1 MGNARE
7 VVCDSLGVLFV
18 KLTFNNEYNS
28 IHCMV
33 YTVIDLFAG
42 AGGLTTGFHLAGF
55 QTICAIDRNEK
66 ALATFKHNYPQT
78 QLVLAKDICKVN
90 PMELRLALQLKR
102 EELTVLVGGPPCQG
116 FSRNIPAE
124 CRYLEDPQNQLYKT
138 FLKFVREFRPLYVV
152 MENVPEVLKAYN
164 GVVRE
169 EITIQ
174 LEKMGY
180 GVTSASLNAAN
191 YGVPQTRA
199 RAFFVGCLNSTA
211 PTLPEHTHHG
221 DIQSLKPNQR
231 IIQLNLLQP
240 VASPIVTVR
249 DAIGDLPALEA
260 GQEYTAQTYLFEQQ
274 NNYQRLLRSGSN
286 KLVNHI
292 ARELSPIQMSR
303 ARALKEGQDARDLPP
318 DLAPKKHYSGAYGRL
333 YWDKPARTITKW
345 VFHPGSGRFFH
356 PIQDRTITIREAARL
371 HSYPD
376 NFHFLGSYTEMAAQI
391 GESVPPLLAKVI
403 AEYILQKCHRHHQL
417 ALN

>member
-1 MGNARE
+1 
-7 VVCDSLGVLFV
+7 
-18 KLTFNNEYNS
+18 
-28 IHCMV
+28 MV
-33 YTVIDLFAG
+33 NTVIDLFAG

-55 QTICAIDRNEK
+55 QTICAIDKDTK
-66 ALATFKHNYPQT
+66 AIATFKHNYPQT
-78 QLVLAKDICKVN
+78 QLVLAEDIRKVDAR
-90 PMELRLALQLKR
+90 EIRLALQLER
-102 EELTVLVGGPPCQG
+102 EELTAIIGGPPCQG

-124 CRYLEDPQNQLYKT
+124 YRHLEDPQNQLYKT
-138 FLKFVREFRPLYVV
+138 YLEFVREFRPKYVV
-152 MENVPEVLKAYN
+152 MENVPEILKAYN
-164 GVVRE
+164 GTVRE
-169 EITIQ
+169 EITIG

-211 PTLPEHTHHG
+211 PTLPQYTHHG
-221 DIQSLKPNQR
+221 DIKSLKPNQQ

-240 VASPIVTVR
+240 VTSLIVSVR
-249 DAIGDLPALEA
+249 DAIGDLPSLEA
-260 GQEYTAQTYLFEQQ
+260 GQEYTADAYICEPQT
-274 NNYQRLLRSGSN
+274 NYQKLLRSGSSN
-286 KLVNHI
+286 IVNHI
-292 ARELSPIQMSR
+292 ARALSPIQMKR
-303 ARALKEGQDARDLPP
+303 ARALKEGQDAKNLPP
-318 DLAPKKHYSGAYGRL
+318 ELAPKKHYSGAYGRL

-356 PIQDRTITIREAARL
+356 PIQNRTITIREAARL

-403 AEYILQKCHRHHQL
+403 AECII
-417 ALN
+417 